1 MTPEELRPIV
11 EAAGSVN
18 EFAALIDASPRT
30 VYCWLDGTRRIRP
43 TVAAFIRGLKK
54 PEDLSE

>member
-11 EAAGSVN
+11 IAWGGVEK
-18 EFAALIDASPRT
+18 FAARIKAKPRT

-43 TVAAFIRGLKK
+43 TVEELIGNLKN
-54 PEDLSE
+54 PVF